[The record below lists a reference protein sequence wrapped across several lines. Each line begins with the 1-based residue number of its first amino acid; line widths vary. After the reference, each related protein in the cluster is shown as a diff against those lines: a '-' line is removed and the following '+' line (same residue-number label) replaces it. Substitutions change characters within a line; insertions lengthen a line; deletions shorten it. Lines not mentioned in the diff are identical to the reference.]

1 MYFVP
6 GILNLYEDETL
17 NWKNVKITSPK
28 DPISYLISNLRRKR
42 LKRERSILG
51 KTVITGSVIKRGRF
65 TTDKIDR
72 FSFRVLL
79 RI

>member
-51 KTVITGSVIKRGRF
+51 KTVITGSVIKTRPIYDGQNR
-65 TTDKIDR
+65 
-72 FSFRVLL
+72 
-79 RI
+79 